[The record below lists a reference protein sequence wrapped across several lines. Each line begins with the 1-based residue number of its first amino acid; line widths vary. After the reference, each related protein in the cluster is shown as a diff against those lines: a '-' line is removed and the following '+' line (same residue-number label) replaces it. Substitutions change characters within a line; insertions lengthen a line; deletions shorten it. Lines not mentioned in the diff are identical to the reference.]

1 MTITAETAE
10 RSFPTA
16 ATPTDMSRTQTATPF
31 RGVVVSDGFTCTQ
44 TDAEGQ
50 YVLTRNAESGF
61 VFYSLPSGY
70 KVNMHKTYKLPK
82 FFTKL
87 KPETAR
93 YDFTLTAL
101 DAPET
106 RFDLIC
112 IGDPPDQRG
121 GARRPVQA
129 RSGQGHPGS
138 IPPRPT
144 SRATPSTSATW

>member
-1 MTITAETAE
+1 MTITAKRRRDRSRRRRHLRICHGRKRQPVPGLSSATA
-10 RSFPTA
+10 
-16 ATPTDMSRTQTATPF
+16 
-31 RGVVVSDGFTCTQ
+31 TCTQ

-101 DAPET
+101 DAPK
-106 RFDLIC
+106 
-112 IGDPPDQRG
+112 
-121 GARRPVQA
+121 
-129 RSGQGHPGS
+129 PGS
-138 IPPRPT
+138 I
-144 SRATPSTSATW
+144 